1 MSLPPGTQKSVAI
14 LVETESTY
22 SIYDSTH
29 DSLARCSTS
38 IYRYL
43 QRELM
48 NESINLKTLL
58 FTQLSTHNT
67 KLNSAKT
74 TNFPSSP
81 PWLTLQVVP
90 GTTIATIPS
99 TSPSSN
105 PLSTAAAALAHAR
118 AAKTTKTKTTKTT
131 KTKTKTTWRWCS
143 RISVCLHRS
152 SSSGQNGDR
161 DQSLIVQTAGIS
173 TSKRSKNYCYA
184 STTKKRS
191 LV

>member
-1 MSLPPGTQKSVAI
+1 
-14 LVETESTY
+14 
-22 SIYDSTH
+22 
-29 DSLARCSTS
+29 
-38 IYRYL
+38 
-43 QRELM
+43 M
-48 NESINLKTLL
+48 NEDQSQTLL
-58 FTQLSTHNT
+58 FTQLSTHNI

-131 KTKTKTTWRWCS
+131 KTKTTKTKTKTTWRWCS